1 MFVYNRAELYKERH
15 RLFVLT
21 GHCQSASHVVVQAYH
36 LTSYA
41 ALSSG
46 IHICYL
52 PAGRSIKVK
61 MLLKAS
67 GNIFKPEVS
76 FSLYKT
82 NPTPENNT
90 FIFYFSCSKLVL
102 ITTVN

>member
-21 GHCQSASHVVVQAYH
+21 GHCQSASHVVVKAYH

-61 MLLKAS
+61 NCDRVLENAL
-67 GNIFKPEVS
+67 PTEVIVD
-76 FSLYKT
+76 FFHT
-82 NPTPENNT
+82 HRA
-90 FIFYFSCSKLVL
+90 CV
-102 ITTVN
+102 TVRTMVAKV

>member
-21 GHCQSASHVVVQAYH
+21 GHCQSASHVVVKAYH

-46 IHICYL
+46 IH
-52 PAGRSIKVK
+52 
-61 MLLKAS
+61 MLFT
-67 GNIFKPEVS
+67 GWEV
-76 FSLYKT
+76 Y
-82 NPTPENNT
+82 
-90 FIFYFSCSKLVL
+90 
-102 ITTVN
+102 

>member
-21 GHCQSASHVVVQAYH
+21 GHCQSTSHVVVKAYH

-61 MLLKAS
+61 NCDRVLENAAQ
-67 GNIFKPEVS
+67 
-76 FSLYKT
+76 SLGQHFQARGQFFTIQDQPHAGK
-82 NPTPENNT
+82 
-90 FIFYFSCSKLVL
+90 
-102 ITTVN
+102 